1 MNQAIVPARLLLIAL
16 AGVALAAC
24 ASGPLHKAPAG
35 NGGSIH
41 TAAIGQA
48 PPAEPP
54 SFGSKPLSELNTPD
68 AIAARE
74 AQGRLGGGVAT
85 PPPAFPAYPDY
96 PAEPPPPPLEFGTP
110 PPVLAYPAPSPS
122 SAPPR
127 VPVASM
133 APGEPA
139 AAHAQVSA
147 FSKGAKV
154 SARPGAALRLRPN
167 SASEAIQSL
176 LLDTPVVLD
185 SRVYNAEG
193 YWWYVTSGADDGW
206 VAQSDLLIP

>member
-1 MNQAIVPARLLLIAL
+1 MNQVIVPARLLLTVL
-16 AGVALAAC
+16 AGCLLAAC
-24 ASGPLHKAPAG
+24 ASGPFHKAPANNSG
-35 NGGSIH
+35 AIQ

-48 PPAEPP
+48 PAAEPP

-74 AQGRLGGGVAT
+74 AQARLGGSAV
-85 PPPAFPAYPDY
+85 PPPSFPAYPDY
-96 PAEPPPPPLEFGTP
+96 PAEPPPPLPDFGTP
-110 PPVLAYPAPSPS
+110 PPPELAYTPPPPPVAPR
-122 SAPPR
+122 A
-127 VPVASM
+127 PVASI

>member
-1 MNQAIVPARLLLIAL
+1 MNQATIAARLLLGFCAGAL
-16 AGVALAAC
+16 LSSC
-24 ASGPLHKAPAG
+24 SSGPLRKEPG
-35 NGGSIH
+35 NESGSIH
-41 TAAIGQA
+41 TAAIGKA

-54 SFGSKPLSELNTPD
+54 SFGSKPLSEMNTPD

-74 AQGRLGGGVAT
+74 AQARLGGN
-85 PPPAFPAYPDY
+85 PPPPSFPAYQSAP
-96 PAEPPPPPLEFGTP
+96 PPPPPPPLPAAMPPAAPAYSPPPPPAPAYTP
-110 PPVLAYPAPSPS
+110 PAS
-122 SAPPR
+122 SA
-127 VPVASM
+127 S
-133 APGEPA
+133 GEPA

-147 FSKGAKV
+147 FSKGAKI
-154 SARPGAALRLRPN
+154 SPRPGAALRLRPN

-193 YWWYVTSGADDGW
+193 YWWYVTVGADDGW

>member
-1 MNQAIVPARLLLIAL
+1 MNQATIAARLLLGFCAGAL
-16 AGVALAAC
+16 LSGC
-24 ASGPLHKAPAG
+24 SSGPFRKEPSSES
-35 NGGSIH
+35 GSIH
-41 TAAIGQA
+41 TAAIGKA

-74 AQGRLGGGVAT
+74 AQARLAGNLPPPSFPAFQSAPPT
-85 PPPAFPAYPDY
+85 PPPLAAAPQAAPAYS
-96 PAEPPPPPLEFGTP
+96 PPPPPAPAYTP
-110 PPVLAYPAPSPS
+110 PAS
-122 SAPPR
+122 SA
-127 VPVASM
+127 S
-133 APGEPA
+133 GEPA

-176 LLDTPVVLD
+176 LLDVPVVLD

-193 YWWYVTSGADDGW
+193 YWWYVIAGADDGW